1 MTANTALQPRRVALP
16 PPTPSHTSGP
26 TLTQPSPT
34 TQVSG
39 YVTSGRDTSVRL
51 VAAARGWRYEL
62 SYFYLGLI
70 GRDEAREIVQGLV
83 QVRIAGQE
91 SPVHDSCISPLL

>member
-1 MTANTALQPRRVALP
+1 MTANTALQPSRDALP
-16 PPTPSHTSGP
+16 LPTPFDTSGP

-34 TQVSG
+34 THFSG
-39 YVTSGRDTSVRL
+39 YVTSGRDANVRHVL
-51 VAAARGWRYEL
+51 AARGWRYEL

-83 QVRIAGQE
+83 QVRIVGQE
-91 SPVHDSCISPLL
+91 FASFGMNTLL